1 MVTVM
6 QLVDTN
12 KLKGEFNAVS
22 NKNNCEVFDISAIE
36 TIIDCATIID
46 AVEVVRCE
54 NCINRDN
61 KSGICMEFRQR
72 YPFYP
77 SKDFYCGFG
86 KKKE

>member
-1 MVTVM
+1 MR
-6 QLVDTN
+6 LVNTDE
-12 KLKGEFNAVS
+12 LKNEFNAVS
-22 NKNNCEVFDISAIE
+22 NKTGCEVFDISAIE
-36 TIIDCATIID
+36 TIIDCAAIID

-77 SKDFYCGFG
+77 SKDFYCGFC